1 MKRWQAAG
9 LLASWLVHDAE
20 EWFAVGPWARARA
33 ADPRTPA
40 VLRRAVGDRQQR
52 SAIVAMGVLVAV
64 ATVDGVRTRGRSR
77 LFHDAVLAYGL
88 HGLGHLG
95 AAVAVRGYAPGVATT
110 PVVVL
115 PYAAWALRRTRSLH
129 GRARPK
135 DVLAA
140 AALVPLTIG
149 AAHGVGA
156 LLGRRADAPPAPVRA
171 RPRP

>member
-20 EWFAVGPWARARA
+20 EWFAVGPWTRARA

-40 VLRRAVGDRQQR
+40 VLRRAVSDRQQR
-52 SAIVAMGVLVAV
+52 TAIAAMGVLVAA
-64 ATVDGVRTRGRSR
+64 ATAEGVRTHGRSR

-95 AAVAVRGYAPGVATT
+95 AAAAVRGYAPGVATT
-110 PVVVL
+110 PLVVL
-115 PYAAWALRRTRSLH
+115 PYAAWALARTTPLH
-129 GRARPK
+129 GRAAAK

-140 AALVPLTIG
+140 AALVPLAIG

-156 LLGRRADAPPAPVRA
+156 LLGQRGGVR
-171 RPRP
+171 PEP